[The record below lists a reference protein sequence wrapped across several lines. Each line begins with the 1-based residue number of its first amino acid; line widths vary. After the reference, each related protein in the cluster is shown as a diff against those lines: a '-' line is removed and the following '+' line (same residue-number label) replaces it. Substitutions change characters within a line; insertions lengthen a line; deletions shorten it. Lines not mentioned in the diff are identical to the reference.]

1 MEIKKVVV
9 IGSGTMGSG
18 IAAHLCNANIPVT
31 LLDLKTDISEKAR
44 DNIQRS
50 KPPLLLDKSKINNI
64 KVGNIFENFSE
75 VKEADWVVE
84 AVVERIDV
92 KHDIY
97 EKIFKERKK
106 GAIVSSNTSSI
117 PIKVLSQNLTEGEKK
132 DFCITHFF
140 NPVRYMALL
149 EIVKNE
155 NNDLE
160 KINALKK
167 FCEIELGKGA
177 IVCND
182 TPGFLGNRVGVYA
195 MQIAMT
201 EAFKMKLSIEEADA
215 IFGRPM
221 GIPKTGIFGLY
232 DLIGIDLMA
241 DVLKSF
247 IKELPKTDNF
257 HEVAKEIPLVKK
269 LIETGYTGRKGKG
282 GFYRINKTDGK
293 KVMEA
298 LNLETGEYHASKKIN
313 IKSGK
318 VDLVALINRDDKY
331 GKYAWSVISKIIK
344 YASSL
349 IPGITKEFN
358 DIDEAMRLGFNW
370 SKGPFEM
377 LEEIGVDNF
386 FNKVDEYGNI
396 DFLENLAKSKNEKF
410 YGERQKYTDIETLG
424 KVKKKATSIDGND
437 SAKIYRFKDY
447 NIVEFTTKANAL
459 DYDSMDA
466 LNKATD
472 KPLIIIN
479 ESMQFSAGVNLSYTM
494 NYADKRDFKSI
505 EKFIKYFQET
515 CKQLK
520 YSDHPVISAPS
531 GLTLGGGFE
540 VMVQSNFVA
549 SHTNIVVG
557 LVETIVGL
565 VPAGGGCKEMLARWL
580 ETEEAKKDPHYA
592 PLRVFDIIGNA
603 KTATSPVEAEPLK
616 YLRAKDKKIMNRNS
630 LLEVS
635 KKIIEE
641 NRDFKT
647 PSENS
652 FNLPGKAVKDEM
664 IKTLEKLYD
673 DKIILDHGMEV
684 GKELANVLSGGD
696 TTIDKTLSEDDMF
709 KLELDSFMRLIET
722 KKTQERIKHTLATGK
737 PLVNYYF
744 LLFFI
749 FYFFITKFFNYL
761 LFFSYLLQIKF
772 SFPFFYSFIFF
783 YNSFFFCNSS
793 FNYFLFF

>member
-1 MEIKKVVV
+1 MQIKKVVV

-31 LLDLKTDISEKAR
+31 LLDLKTEISEQAR
-44 DNIQRS
+44 DRIHKSR
-50 KPPLLLDKSKINNI
+50 PPLLLDRSKINNI
-64 KVGNIFENFSE
+64 KVGNILDNFDE

-84 AVVERIDV
+84 AVVERIDI

-97 EKIFKERKK
+97 KKIFKNRKK

-117 PIKVLSQNLTEGEKK
+117 PIKVLSQYLSDEEKK

-140 NPVRYMALL
+140 NPVRYMGLL

-155 NNDLE
+155 NNDLD
-160 KINALKK
+160 KINSLKK
-167 FCEIELGKGA
+167 FCETELGKGA

-195 MQIAMT
+195 MQVAMT

-221 GIPKTGIFGLY
+221 GIPKTGVFGLY

-247 IKELPKTDNF
+247 IKELPENDPF
-257 HEVAKEIPLVKK
+257 QIVAKEIPLVKR

-282 GFYRINKTDGK
+282 GFYRVNKTSGT

-298 LNLETGEYHASKKIN
+298 LNLETGKYSLSKKIN
-313 IKSGK
+313 ITSEKIDLKS
-318 VDLVALINRDDKY
+318 LINGDDKY

-349 IPGITKEFN
+349 VPSITKEFN

-370 SKGPFEM
+370 TKGPFEM
-377 LEEIGVDNF
+377 LEEIGVANF
-386 FNKVDEYGNI
+386 FDKVEGYQDNI
-396 DFLENLAKSKNEKF
+396 FLENLAKNKNEKF
-410 YGERQKYTDIETLG
+410 YGQRQKYTDIETLG
-424 KVKKKATSIDGND
+424 KVKKTATSIDGNN
-437 SAKIYRFKDY
+437 SAQIYRFKDY
-447 NIVEFTTKANAL
+447 NVVEFTTKANAL

-466 LNKATD
+466 LKKATD

-494 NYADKRDFKSI
+494 DFADKSDFKSI
-505 EKFIKYFQET
+505 EKFIRYFQQT
-515 CKQLK
+515 CKHLK

-540 VMVQSNFVA
+540 VMVHSNFVA

-565 VPAGGGCKEMLARWL
+565 IPAGGGCKEMLARWL
-580 ETEEAKKDPHYA
+580 DTNEARKDPHYA
-592 PLRVFDIIGNA
+592 SLKVFDIIGYGR
-603 KTATSPVEAEPLK
+603 TATSPVEAEPMK
-616 YLRAKDKKIMNRNS
+616 YLKPEDKKIMNRNS

-635 KKIIEE
+635 KKILDNNKE
-641 NRDFKT
+641 FKS
-647 PSENS
+647 PSETK
-652 FNLPGKAVKDEM
+652 FKLPGKEALIVMNK
-664 IKTLEKLYD
+664 IIEKLYNE
-673 DKIILDHGMEV
+673 KIIRDHGV
-684 GKELANVLSGGD
+684 IVAKELAHVLSGGD
-696 TTIDKTLSEDDMF
+696 TTVDKTLSEDDLF
-709 KLELDSFMRLIET
+709 KLELDAFMRLIET
-722 KKTQERIKHTLATGK
+722 KETQDRIKHTLATGK
-737 PLVNYYF
+737 PLIN
-744 LLFFI
+744 
-749 FYFFITKFFNYL
+749 
-761 LFFSYLLQIKF
+761 
-772 SFPFFYSFIFF
+772 
-783 YNSFFFCNSS
+783 
-793 FNYFLFF
+793 

>member
-1 MEIKKVVV
+1 MKIKKVVV

-31 LLDLKTDISEKAR
+31 LLDLTTQISEQAR
-44 DNIQRS
+44 DRIHKS
-50 KPPLLLDKSKINNI
+50 SPPLLLDRLKINNI
-64 KVGNIFENFSE
+64 KVGNILDNFNE

-92 KHDIY
+92 KHNIY
-97 EKIFKERKK
+97 KKIFKERKK

-117 PIKVLSQNLTEGEKK
+117 PIKVLSQHLSEEEKK

-140 NPVRYMALL
+140 NPVRYMGLL

-160 KINALKK
+160 KINSLKK

-177 IVCND
+177 IICND
-182 TPGFLGNRVGVYA
+182 TPGFLGNRIGVYA

-201 EAFKMKLSIEEADA
+201 EAFKMKLSVEEADA

-247 IKELPKTDNF
+247 IKELPKTDKF
-257 HEVAKEIPLVKK
+257 HEVAKEISLIKK

-282 GFYRINKTDGK
+282 GFYRVNKNDGK

-298 LNLETGEYHASKKIN
+298 LNLETGEYYPCKKID
-313 IKSGK
+313 IKSEK
-318 VDLVALINRDDKY
+318 VDLKSLINRKDKF

-349 IPGITKEFN
+349 VPEITKEFN

-377 LEEIGVDNF
+377 LEEIGVTNF
-386 FNKVDEYGNI
+386 FDKIDEYQDN
-396 DFLENLAKSKNEKF
+396 DFLENLAKNKNEKF

-424 KVKKKATSIDGND
+424 KVKKTATSVDGNS
-437 SAKIYRFKDY
+437 SAQIYRFKDY
-447 NIVEFTTKANAL
+447 NVVEFTTKANAL

-466 LNKATD
+466 LKKATD

-494 NYADKRDFKSI
+494 DFANKGDFKSI
-505 EKFIKYFQET
+505 EKFIRYFQET
-515 CKQLK
+515 CKHLK
-520 YSDHPVISAPS
+520 YSDYPVISAPS

-540 VMVQSNFVA
+540 VMVHSNFVA

-565 VPAGGGCKEMLARWL
+565 IPAGGGCKEMLARWL
-580 ETEEAKKDPHYA
+580 DTEEAKNDSNYA
-592 PLRVFDIIGNA
+592 SLKVFNIIGSG
-603 KTATSPVEAEPLK
+603 KTASSPIEAEPLK
-616 YLRAKDKKIMNRNS
+616 YLKSEDKKIMNRNS

-635 KKIIEE
+635 KKILEV
-641 NRDFKT
+641 NRNFKP
-647 PSENS
+647 PSETMFKLAGNV
-652 FNLPGKAVKDEM
+652 VKEEM
-664 IKTLEKLYD
+664 IKVLEKLYND
-673 DKIILDHGMEV
+673 QVILDHGMKV

-696 TTIDKTLSEDDMF
+696 TTIEKTLSEEDLF
-709 KLELDSFMRLIET
+709 KLELDAFMKLIET
-722 KKTQERIKHTLATGK
+722 KETQDRIKYTLATGK
-737 PLVNYYF
+737 PLVN
-744 LLFFI
+744 
-749 FYFFITKFFNYL
+749 
-761 LFFSYLLQIKF
+761 
-772 SFPFFYSFIFF
+772 
-783 YNSFFFCNSS
+783 
-793 FNYFLFF
+793 